1 METLTEKAPGKREV
15 RKEERRLAILEV
27 AKRTFLES
35 GYSAT
40 SMSAISA
47 EMGGSKGTLWSYFPS
62 KEELF
67 AAVLDHATTS
77 YRQQLGDLLKPSADL
92 NATVFAFCRSFIAKI
107 TSPEAMRLHRLVA
120 AESGRF
126 PEVGEIFFRRAPQ
139 PTQQLLA
146 AFFAGQMDAGH
157 MRRDDPLAAARVLSS
172 LCMGGVHQRLLWGI
186 ESNAGEVEGEARYA
200 ADIFARAFDIAR
212 GD

>member
-1 METLTEKAPGKREV
+1 METLTEKAPGKREA

-27 AKRTFLES
+27 AKRSFLEH

-47 EMGGSKGTLWSYFPS
+47 ELGGSKGTLWNYFPS

-67 AAVLDHATTS
+67 SAVLDHATTS
-77 YRQQLGDLLKPSADL
+77 YRQLLSDLLTPSADL
-92 NATVFAFCRSFIAKI
+92 RATLFAFCRSFIAKI

-126 PEVGEIFFRRAPQ
+126 PEVGEIFYRRAPQ
-139 PTQQLLA
+139 PTLEMLA
-146 AFFAGQMDAGH
+146 TFFAGEMEAGH
-157 MRRDDPLAAARVLSS
+157 MRPDDPLAAARVLSS
-172 LCMGGVHQRLLWGI
+172 LCMGGAHQRLLWGI
-186 ESNAGEVEGEARYA
+186 DKAADEVEAEARYV
-200 ADIFARAFDIAR
+200 ADVFARAFEIA
-212 GD
+212 